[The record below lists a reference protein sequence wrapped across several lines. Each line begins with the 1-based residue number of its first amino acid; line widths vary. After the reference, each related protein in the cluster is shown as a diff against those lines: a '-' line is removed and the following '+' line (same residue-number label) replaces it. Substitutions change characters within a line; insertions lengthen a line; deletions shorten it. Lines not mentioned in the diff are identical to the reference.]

1 MKTLIAIISLSVLS
15 FAALPELKVSTKNN
29 ATITSPAA
37 NLYTQAQQTANNCQN
52 HLIFVHTYVPATTI
66 TLSGAANSEHNFS
79 VSSGKDSIRGRG
91 NSTWAG
97 DKKPY
102 RIRFDEHRSMFGSNK
117 HKSWALLANW
127 YDQTFALNA
136 VGFEL
141 GKRVGIP
148 GTPNQYLVDFYINNE
163 YKGIYQITDIVHVN
177 KGRLEIDEKEGWL
190 VEFDY
195 HCPST
200 ADEIDFAT
208 DNPTSPSGSKLHTFI
223 KSPEDL
229 PKLSDY
235 DFVKR
240 DVNNLVN
247 TMFKSGFPNNGYR
260 DLVDLES
267 VAKYLMLEQF
277 LDNYDFN
284 NKSQSSGFPAS
295 NFFHKDKGCK
305 IKAGPIWD
313 LDLTGG
319 IDNSFPKHFATT
331 KTPVKPR
338 HVFYQKFFD
347 DPVFLAKFKKNWDK
361 YKPDIQ
367 AMSKQGG
374 FIDSIAAA
382 VEGSVVKN
390 FELQLG
396 TNKTC
401 NDNGT
406 NTCKRGAGGFPN
418 MAPIVLGNLQAYRDE
433 VAKLKTWWNDR
444 IKFFDE
450 ELTKMNIDISKDI
463 AEEPPSTCGFNSN
476 AVKLI
481 CIGLQSSVEKGA
493 TIAIP
498 DLTCSDGSPATNPN
512 WTGRPGN
519 NSSWAVSATTSTANY
534 NIGASATCGTAADL
548 TATCGSVAVV
558 APSDSV
564 NTTPIRIGNTIVQLP
579 SNAKIEVYNLQGK
592 LIYTTSGKSLNREN
606 RGSDNLQ
613 IPIQIKGVYIIRVKQ
628 GNSTSTYQNRIYLN

>member
-1 MKTLIAIISLSVLS
+1 MKKITLAAIACICTLSL
-15 FAALPELKVSTKNN
+15 AALPELKVSTKNG
-29 ATITSPAA
+29 AAITSSAA
-37 NLYTQAQQTANNCQN
+37 NMYSQAQQTANNCQN
-52 HLIFVHTYVPATTI
+52 HLIFVHKYVPATTI
-66 TLSGAANSEHNFS
+66 TLTGATDPDHNFS

-136 VGFEL
+136 VGFRL
-141 GKRVGIP
+141 GKIIGIP
-148 GTPNQYLVDFYINNE
+148 GTPNQYLVDLTINDK
-163 YKGIYQITDIVHVN
+163 YMGIYQITDIVHVN

-190 VEFDY
+190 AEFDY

-200 ADEIDFAT
+200 ADEVDFAT
-208 DNPTSPSGSKLHTFI
+208 NYPTPDASRLHTFI

-235 DFVKR
+235 DFVKK
-240 DVNNLVN
+240 DLNNL
-247 TMFKSGFPNNGYR
+247 TGAMFNKSGFPENGYR

-277 LDNYDFN
+277 LDNFDFN
-284 NKSQSSGFPAS
+284 NKSNNSGFPAS

-313 LDLTGG
+313 LDLIAGVEY
-319 IDNSFPKHFATT
+319 NSFPKHFTT
-331 KTPVKPR
+331 SKTPVMPR
-338 HVFYQKFFD
+338 HAFYKKFFD
-347 DPVFLAKFKKNWDK
+347 DPVFKAKFKKNWDK

-367 AMSKQGG
+367 AMNKQGG

-390 FELQLG
+390 FALLNTG
-396 TNKTC
+396 SSCKPTPCTTNCTC
-401 NDNGT
+401 
-406 NTCKRGAGGFPN
+406 GAGGFSGMP
-418 MAPIVLGNLQAYRDE
+418 PIVLGSLQAYRDE

-444 IKFFDE
+444 IKFFDD

-463 AEEPPSTCGFNSN
+463 AEEPPSTCVSN
-476 AVKLI
+476 AVKVKLTCDGI
-481 CIGLQSSVEKGA
+481 QENVEKGA
-493 TIAIP
+493 TIDIP
-498 DLTCSDGSPATNPN
+498 DLTCSDGSQADNIK
-512 WTGRPGN
+512 WTGRPGG
-519 NSSWAVSATTSTANY
+519 NSSWAVSATTNTASY
-534 NIGASATCGTAADL
+534 NIGVTADCGSAQNL
-548 TATCGSVAVV
+548 TATCGTVEVV
-558 APSDSV
+558 EPEPTDP
-564 NTTPIRIGNTIVQLP
+564 TPIRIGNAIVNLP

-592 LIYTTSGKSLNREN
+592 LVYSGYSEKSKILK
-606 RGSDNLQ
+606 
-613 IPIQIKGVYIIRVKQ
+613 IPVQTKGVYIIRVKQ